1 MIVHHRK
8 HIAHLFLVSWAVVGG
23 VWQLMSD
30 EKADFMNLTLYT
42 LTLITALATP
52 LIFLTGLFG
61 MNFTDMDELV

>member
-1 MIVHHRK
+1 MYTKK
-8 HIAHLFLVSWAVVGG
+8 HIPHLFLVSWAAVGG

-30 EKADFMNLTLYT
+30 EKADFMNRTLYT

-61 MNFTDMDELV
+61 MNFADMDELV